1 VAKAPIRARS
11 STTASGTAT
20 DVVLTRP
27 AGVATGDV
35 LVVEITSDLAPSMNT
50 VPAGWTAIV
59 AAPLSAGTTAR
70 VWAYY
75 HVVGNAAGEP
85 ATYRWQLSARQKW
98 SGVMTAFSGVDNAT
112 PFDTVT
118 SSQATTTAGTTLT
131 VPGVTTVTPG
141 AMLIGGVGLSNP
153 GTAAKP
159 PTGWT
164 IASDSLS
171 TQRTVLAY
179 RLTTAAGASGNLVW
193 TLSKSTTAGG
203 WLRALRPAP

>member
-1 VAKAPIRARS
+1 
-11 STTASGTAT
+11 
-20 DVVLTRP
+20 
-27 AGVATGDV
+27 
-35 LVVEITSDLAPSMNT
+35 
-50 VPAGWTAIV
+50 
-59 AAPLSAGTTAR
+59 
-70 VWAYY
+70 
-75 HVVGNAAGEP
+75 
-85 ATYRWQLSARQKW
+85 
-98 SGVMTAFSGVDNAT
+98 
-112 PFDTVT
+112 
-118 SSQATTTAGTTLT
+118 

-153 GTAAKP
+153 GTAATAP
-159 PTGWT
+159 AGWT